1 MNNSIQKDTIIKL
14 LSGMSSEKEIRKY
27 LDRFSSDDFRF
38 AVIKVG
44 GAVIQNDLD
53 NLVSSL
59 AFLNEVG
66 LRPIIVHGGGPRLSN
81 ELEEKNIKFSFE
93 EGQRVTSKEV
103 LDVAISIFTEENNK
117 ITSALKNKGINAV
130 PLVKNIFECRITN
143 KKLGFVG
150 EVVKAQCED
159 IKDII
164 SKGGIPVIAPIGET
178 DNGQIVNVNGDKAT
192 LALAKEIIP
201 DKVIFLSEIGGIFD
215 GSDKLISTINIKDD
229 YERLMSQEWL
239 HSGMKLKLQQIKIL
253 LDSMPSNSSV
263 SITKPLNLNRELF
276 TDAGFGTLVKAGHQI
291 DKYKKLDNNNQQNIT
306 SILES
311 AFQGKLINNYFNNEK
326 KDFYISSCNRSSII
340 ISYDQDIA
348 YMDKFAVIS
357 SARGEGLGAAMWN
370 RMKADHKKM
379 FWRSRS
385 TNTINSFYKDVCDG
399 FQKYDEWN
407 IFWIGINDLKELTGC
422 IEYAVRQPETIT
434 YEK

>member
-81 ELEEKNIKFSFE
+81 KLEEKNIKFSFE
-93 EGQRVTSKEV
+93 QGQRVTSKEV

-150 EVVKAQCED
+150 EVVKAQCEG

>member
-81 ELEEKNIKFSFE
+81 KLEEKNIKFSFE

-164 SKGGIPVIAPIGET
+164 SKGGIPVIAPIGKT